1 VRAGLRAA
9 RTRLRAGVGVALVA
23 LATAAPGQGRDA
35 DVVVFEVPDVRGL
48 QLFLRDARGRGYGS
62 LQAVESAVAASGHR
76 VVFAMNAGMY
86 EPDRSP
92 TGLFVQDGHP
102 VAALNVQGR
111 AQDARTPNFYLAPNG
126 VFAVTAAGPVI
137 LSTSAFVRTPPRQV
151 RLATQSG
158 PLLLAGGVL
167 VAPAVAA
174 GTDAPARR
182 NKRNGICVNGARV
195 LLVEADAMTLHQFA
209 LHLRDVLECRDALY
223 MDGVISSVLDAR
235 TGRSDAVS
243 PGNPLGPIIAY
254 VE

>member
-1 VRAGLRAA
+1 VRRGRRAA
-9 RTRLRAGVGVALVA
+9 RGRLRAGVGAVLSA
-23 LATAAPGQGRDA
+23 LATAAPAQGRAADA
-35 DVVVFEVPDVRGL
+35 VVFEVPDVGGL
-48 QLFLRDARGRGYGS
+48 QLFLRAKDGAAFGS
-62 LQAVESAVAASGHR
+62 LEAVKAAVAATGHR

-92 TGLFVQDGHP
+92 TGLFVQDGRQ
-102 VAALNVQGR
+102 VAPLDVQSR
-111 AQDARTPNFYLAPNG
+111 SQDARTPNFYLAPNG

-137 LSTSAFVRTPPRQV
+137 LSTSAFARSPPPRV

-158 PLLLAGGVL
+158 PLLLTGGTIA
-167 VAPAVAA
+167 APAVAA
-174 GTDAPARR
+174 GTDAPGRR
-182 NKRNGICVNGARV
+182 NRRNGICVNGGRV

-209 LHLRDVLECRDALY
+209 LHLRDVLKCRDALY

-235 TGRSDAVS
+235 TGRSDPVD

>member
-1 VRAGLRAA
+1 VTG
-9 RTRLRAGVGVALVA
+9 RLRAGVGVALAV
-23 LATAAPGQGRDA
+23 LATAAAAQGRAA

-48 QLFLRDARGRGYGS
+48 QLFLRDGQGRNYGS
-62 LQAVESAVAASGHR
+62 LEAVSAAVAAAGHR

-126 VFAVTAAGPVI
+126 VFAVTAAGPLI
-137 LSTSAFVRTPPRQV
+137 LSTSAFARTPPQQV

-158 PLLLAGGVL
+158 PLLLAAGVL

-243 PGNPLGPIIAY
+243 PGNPLGPILAY